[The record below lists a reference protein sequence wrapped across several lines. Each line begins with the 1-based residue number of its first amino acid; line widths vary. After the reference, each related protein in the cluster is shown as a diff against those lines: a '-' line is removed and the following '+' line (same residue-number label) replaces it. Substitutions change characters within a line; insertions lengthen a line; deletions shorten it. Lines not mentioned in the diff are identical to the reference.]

1 MFSLKQLATTLFK
14 NEFELI
20 KKENEITKAAV
31 TILQKEN
38 ELIKV
43 KSNMELLK
51 FKTDLVS

>member
-1 MFSLKQLATTLFK
+1 LQKEKTILQ
-14 NEFELI
+14 
-20 KKENEITKAAV
+20 KENEITKAAV

-51 FKTDLVS
+51 LKTDLVS